1 VKKAAS
7 NRREDQVALEIRPV
21 WDRGGT
27 VRLRLCE
34 QRRELVVSADG
45 ELTQYRLREDAPAR
59 LGWVEHRRGH
69 GRARRRRV
77 PVGEVV
83 CACLREWEAEQRV
96 IELSLAAAER
106 ARRRGG
112 RWPAAAKRLA
122 EQARSARRRSRVST
136 LPFRV
141 VFRHL
146 SDPERERPLT
156 SSLAAER
163 IGYTA
168 AGRPDTSRL
177 ERRLGLAGQRDR
189 RAGGA
194 RRQRFVGYR
203 TGLDLCRAIDL
214 DPVELGL

>member
-1 VKKAAS
+1 MT
-7 NRREDQVALEIRPV
+7 LEIKPS
-21 WDRGGT
+21 WDRSET

-34 QRRELVVSADG
+34 ERRELVVTADG
-45 ELTQYRLREDAPAR
+45 EYSRYRLRDDAPDR
-59 LGWVEHRRGH
+59 LGWVEHRRER
-69 GRARRRRV
+69 GRVRRRRV

-96 IELSLAAAER
+96 IELSVAAAER

-112 RWPAAAKRLA
+112 GWPAAAKRLA
-122 EQARSARRRSRVST
+122 EQACSARTRSRVST
-136 LPFRV
+136 LPFQV
-141 VFRHL
+141 LFRQL
-146 SDPERERPLT
+146 SDPGRERPLT

-163 IGYTA
+163 VGYTA

-177 ERRLGLAGQRDR
+177 ERRLGVRGQRDR
-189 RAGGA
+189 RAGRA

-203 TGLDLCRAIDL
+203 TGLELCRAIDL

>member
-1 VKKAAS
+1 VKREAS
-7 NRREDQVALEIRPV
+7 NGREDQVALEIRPG
-21 WDRGGT
+21 WDRGET

-34 QRRELVVSADG
+34 ERRELVVSADREFG
-45 ELTQYRLREDAPAR
+45 RYRLREDAPDR
-59 LGWVEHRRGH
+59 LGWVEHRLERG
-69 GRARRRRV
+69 RVRRRPV

-136 LPFRV
+136 LPFQV
-141 VFRHL
+141 LFRHL

-177 ERRLGLAGQRDR
+177 ERRLGLRAQRDR

-194 RRQRFVGYR
+194 RRQRSVGYR
-203 TGLDLCRAIDL
+203 TGLELCRAIDV

>member
-7 NRREDQVALEIRPV
+7 NRREEQVALEIRPV

-27 VRLRLCE
+27 VSLRLCE

-45 ELTQYRLREDAPAR
+45 ELTEYRLREDAPDR
-59 LGWVEHRRGH
+59 LGWVEHRRGR
-69 GRARRRRV
+69 GGARRRRV

-146 SDPERERPLT
+146 SDAGRERPLT

-203 TGLDLCRAIDL
+203 TGLELCRAIDL

>member
-1 VKKAAS
+1 MT
-7 NRREDQVALEIRPV
+7 LEIKPS
-21 WDRGGT
+21 WDRSET
-27 VRLRLCE
+27 VSLGLCE
-34 QRRELVVSADG
+34 ERRELVVTADG
-45 ELTQYRLREDAPAR
+45 EESRYRLRDDAPDR
-59 LGWVEHRRGH
+59 LGWVERRRERGRVHRRP
-69 GRARRRRV
+69 V

-136 LPFRV
+136 LPFQV
-141 VFRHL
+141 LFRQL
-146 SDPERERPLT
+146 SDPGRERPLT

-163 IGYTA
+163 VGYTA

-177 ERRLGLAGQRDR
+177 ERRLGVRGQRDR

-203 TGLDLCRAIDL
+203 TGLELCRAIDL

>member
-1 VKKAAS
+1 MT
-7 NRREDQVALEIRPV
+7 LEIKPS
-21 WDRGGT
+21 WDRSET
-27 VRLRLCE
+27 VTLGLCE
-34 QRRELVVSADG
+34 ERRELVVTADG
-45 ELTQYRLREDAPAR
+45 EVARYRLCEDTPDR
-59 LGWVEHRRGH
+59 LCWVERSEG
-69 GRARRRRV
+69 GREGRRRV

-96 IELSLAAAER
+96 IELSLGAAER

-136 LPFRV
+136 LPFQV
-141 VFRHL
+141 LFRQL
-146 SDPERERPLT
+146 SDPGRERPLT

-163 IGYTA
+163 VGYTA

-177 ERRLGLAGQRDR
+177 ERRLGVRGQRDR
-189 RAGGA
+189 RAGRA

-203 TGLDLCRAIDL
+203 TGLELCRAIDL

>member
-1 VKKAAS
+1 
-7 NRREDQVALEIRPV
+7 
-21 WDRGGT
+21 
-27 VRLRLCE
+27 
-34 QRRELVVSADG
+34 
-45 ELTQYRLREDAPAR
+45 
-59 LGWVEHRRGH
+59 
-69 GRARRRRV
+69 
-77 PVGEVV
+77 
-83 CACLREWEAEQRV
+83 V

-136 LPFRV
+136 LPFQV
-141 VFRHL
+141 LFRQL
-146 SDPERERPLT
+146 SDPGRERPLT

-177 ERRLGLAGQRDR
+177 ERRIGVRGQRDR

-203 TGLDLCRAIDL
+203 TGVELCRAIDL

>member
-1 VKKAAS
+1 MT
-7 NRREDQVALEIRPV
+7 LEIKPS
-21 WDRGGT
+21 WDRSET

-34 QRRELVVSADG
+34 ERRELVVTADG
-45 ELTQYRLREDAPAR
+45 EESRYRLREGTPDR
-59 LGWVEHRRGH
+59 LGWVERRLER
-69 GRARRRRV
+69 GRLRRRRV

-136 LPFRV
+136 LPFQV
-141 VFRHL
+141 LFRQL
-146 SDPERERPLT
+146 SDPGRERPLT

-163 IGYTA
+163 VGYTA

-177 ERRLGLAGQRDR
+177 ERRLGLRGQRDR
-189 RAGGA
+189 RGGGA

-203 TGLDLCRAIDL
+203 TGLELCRAIDL

>member
-7 NRREDQVALEIRPV
+7 NRREDRVALEIKPG
-21 WDRGGT
+21 WDRSGT
-27 VRLRLCE
+27 VSLRLCE
-34 QRRELVVSADG
+34 EQRELVVTADG
-45 ELTQYRLREDAPAR
+45 ELTEYRLREDAPDR
-59 LGWVEHRRGH
+59 LGWVEHRRGR
-69 GRARRRRV
+69 GRERRRV

-83 CACLREWEAEQRV
+83 CACLREWEVEQRV
-96 IELSLAAAER
+96 IDLSLAAAER
-106 ARRRGG
+106 ARRQGG

-136 LPFRV
+136 LPFKV
-141 VFRHL
+141 LFRHL
-146 SDPERERPLT
+146 SDPGRERPLT

-163 IGYTA
+163 VGYTA

-203 TGLDLCRAIDL
+203 TGLELCRAIDL